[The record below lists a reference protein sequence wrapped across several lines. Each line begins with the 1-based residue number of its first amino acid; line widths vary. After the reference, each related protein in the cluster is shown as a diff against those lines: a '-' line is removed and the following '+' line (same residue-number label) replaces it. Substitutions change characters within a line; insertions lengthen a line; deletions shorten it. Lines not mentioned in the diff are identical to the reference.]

1 METTKY
7 RQALEAEK
15 ARLEAELSTVANRNP
30 QNPNE
35 WDPIPEAHDDARS
48 DENTNA
54 DALEDLV
61 NGEAISRQLE
71 VQLVEVEAA
80 LERIEKGTY
89 GICEISGTQIEED
102 RLVANPAARTCKAH
116 ING

>member
-30 QNPNE
+30 QNPKE
-35 WDPIPEAHDDARS
+35 WDPIPETHDDARS

-54 DALEDLV
+54 DALEELV
-61 NGEAISRQLE
+61 TGEAISRQLE
-71 VQLVEVEAA
+71 VQLAEVEAA
-80 LERIEKGTY
+80 ISRIDAGTY
-89 GICEISGTQIEED
+89 GVCEVSGEEIEED
-102 RLVANPAARTCKAH
+102 RLEANPAARTCKAH
-116 ING
+116 LNG

>member
-71 VQLVEVEAA
+71 IQLVEVEAA

-89 GICEISGTQIEED
+89 GICEISGAPIEED
-102 RLVANPAARTCKAH
+102 RLDANPAARTCKAH

>member
-1 METTKY
+1 
-7 RQALEAEK
+7 
-15 ARLEAELSTVANRNP
+15 
-30 QNPNE
+30 
-35 WDPIPEAHDDARS
+35 
-48 DENTNA
+48 
-54 DALEDLV
+54 V

-102 RLVANPAARTCKAH
+102 RLDANPAARTCKAH

>member
-89 GICEISGTQIEED
+89 GICEISGAQIEED
-102 RLVANPAARTCKAH
+102 RLDANPAARTCKAH

>member
-102 RLVANPAARTCKAH
+102 RLDANPAARTCKAH